1 MGSGCM
7 GFSSCVLHD
16 PEHSLSSCGIG
27 VSCPVA
33 CVTFLDR
40 GWNRVRACLLS
51 PFNHVRL
58 CNPVDCSPPGF
69 SVHGILQ
76 ARIPEWVAI
85 PFSRV
90 SSQPR
95 GQTWVSYISGRFVSV
110 VVLKQRT
117 VFPSGKHLSLS
128 GDVLVGQ
135 LGTAVFHWPLVG
147 RAQGFC
153 QLYSSAQSS
162 LPPPA
167 LSNPNIS
174 NVEAEKP
181 VVVPSH
187 GCYQALSFHSFV
199 LFLVEPCCL

>member
-1 MGSGCM
+1 M
-7 GFSSCVLHD
+7 GFRSCVSHD
-16 PEHSLSSCGIG
+16 PECSISSGGRG

-33 CVTFLDR
+33 CGIFLDQ
-40 GWNRVRACLLS
+40 GSNCVCVCLLS

-58 CNPVDCSPPGF
+58 CEPVDYSPPGF

-76 ARIPEWVAI
+76 ARILEWVAT
-85 PFSRV
+85 PFSRG

-95 GQTWVSYISGRFVSV
+95 GQPRVSYISGRFVSV

-117 VFPSGKHLSLS
+117 VLPSGKLLSLS

-135 LGTAVFHWPLVG
+135 SGSAVFHWPLVG

-153 QLYSSAQSS
+153 QSYSSAQSS

-167 LSNPNIS
+167 PSNPNIS
-174 NVEAEKP
+174 DAEAEKP
-181 VVVPSH
+181 IVVPSH
-187 GCYQALSFHSFV
+187 GCYQVLSFHPFV
-199 LFLVEPCCL
+199 LYLVVPCCL